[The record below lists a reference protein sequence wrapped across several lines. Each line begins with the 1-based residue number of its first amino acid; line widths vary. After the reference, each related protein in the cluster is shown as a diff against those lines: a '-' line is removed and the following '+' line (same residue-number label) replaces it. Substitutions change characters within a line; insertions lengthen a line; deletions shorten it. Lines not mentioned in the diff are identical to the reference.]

1 MTGVG
6 GASASAPPVVTSRLS
21 NGLTVLVRRD
31 HTAPVVGIVTHVRA
45 GYFDETDDA
54 VGIAHVLEHMYF
66 KGTPTRGVG
75 EIARATKATGGY
87 LNAHTIYDHTSYYT
101 VVPSAGF
108 AEALAIQADA
118 YANSAIDADELAKE
132 IEVIVQE
139 VRRKEDSPSA
149 LAGEDLYALLYDRH
163 RMRRWRM
170 GRPDALRTFT
180 RDRVV
185 GFYRN
190 FYQPGN
196 TILSIVGDVDVD
208 DVHRRVE
215 AEYGA
220 LADRPVS
227 RSPGPPEPGRLSA
240 PRYREWSGDIIETQ
254 LVLGWRTVPT
264 LHPDTPLLDLAA
276 MVLGAGRGSRLY
288 RGVRERRLASS
299 ATASNYTPT
308 ELGVF
313 VVHAECPP
321 ERAGEA
327 ARTIWADIAQLRDA
341 GVDGRELLRAQR
353 LLEARW
359 VRRSESM
366 EGQASYFADW
376 QALGDAAL
384 GARYL
389 ERALAATPAEVTD
402 AVRQYLG
409 DAGVAAVVYRPH
421 ETSELASSA
430 PELVASRGA
439 AIELVPAIT
448 PGDGTAG
455 SRARR
460 RRLVAE
466 REEGGV
472 RVYRTP
478 NGVPILVRRKAGG
491 QMTHAGVLAI
501 GGVRDERA
509 DRAGLTS
516 LVVRS
521 AVKGAAGRSPPQLAD
536 AVEMLGGSLG
546 GSVSSDAFGWM
557 ISVPRAH
564 ATEALHL
571 LADVVLEPT
580 LSPST
585 IETERTLALVELANL
600 HDDMYRFPFRLAT
613 QAAYGDH
620 PYGLHTIGSERSL
633 PTLTVDDVRAWH
645 VERMLDAPVAVG
657 IVTDGDCDEIATEM
671 GEALGRVRFR
681 DAAPVPPPRWPETST
696 ALSEPR
702 DKSQTAIALA
712 FPGPARRDDD
722 RFVAQLIAGVSSG
735 LGGRF
740 FDELR
745 DRRSLAYT
753 VQAFAVERATAGM
766 FVGYIATSPDKEETA
781 RAGLLHEFEKLA
793 DHGVTR
799 DELSRAQAYAIGTH
813 AISRQSGGAM
823 LAEMLDAWMVGG
835 GLGEI
840 DSYASRMRAVTTADM
855 ARVAAQYFDPAR
867 VVEGIVRGRAAA
879 AINPA
884 ALAAPAPLA

>member
-1 MTGVG
+1 V
-6 GASASAPPVVTSRLS
+6 LS
-21 NGLTVLVRRD
+21 HTTLPNGLTVLVRRD
-31 HTAPVVGIVTHVRA
+31 RTAPVVAIVTHVRA
-45 GYFDETDDA
+45 GYFDETDDV

-101 VVPSAGF
+101 VVPSSGF

-118 YANSAIDADELAKE
+118 YANSLIDADELAKE

-149 LAGEDLYALLYDRH
+149 LAGEGLYALLYDRH

-180 RDRVV
+180 RDQVV

-190 FYQPGN
+190 FYRPGN
-196 TILSIVGDVDVD
+196 TVLSIVGDVDVD

-215 AEYGA
+215 AEYGG

-227 RSPGPPEPGRLSA
+227 RSPGPTETGDLDA
-240 PRYREWSGDIIETQ
+240 PRYREWSGDIVETQ
-254 LVLGWRTVPT
+254 LVFGWRTVPT

-276 MVLGAGRGSRLY
+276 MVLSAGRGSRLY
-288 RGVRERRLASS
+288 RGLRERRLASS

-321 ERAGEA
+321 DRAGEA
-327 ARTIWADIAQLRDA
+327 ARTVWAEIAQLRDE
-341 GVDGRELLRAQR
+341 GVDARELLRAQR

-366 EGQASYFADW
+366 EGQASYFAEW
-376 QALGDAAL
+376 QTLGDAAL
-384 GARYL
+384 GDRYL
-389 ERALAATPAEVTD
+389 ERALAATPSDVTD
-402 AVRQYLG
+402 AVRRYIG
-409 DAGVAAVVYRPH
+409 ESDVAAVVYRPN
-421 ETSELASSA
+421 ETPQLASSA
-430 PELVASRGA
+430 AELVASRDA
-439 AIELVPAIT
+439 PIELVPAIT
-448 PGDGTAG
+448 PDGATPAAP
-455 SRARR
+455 ARP

-466 REEGGV
+466 REESGV

-478 NGVPILVRRKAGG
+478 NGVPVLVRRKAGA
-491 QMTHAGVLAI
+491 QMTHAGVLTI
-501 GGVRDERA
+501 GGVRDEHA

-516 LVVRS
+516 LVVRG
-521 AVKGAAGRSPPQLAD
+521 AVKGAAGRSAPQLAD
-536 AVEMLGGSLG
+536 AVEMLGASLG
-546 GSVSSDAFGWM
+546 GTVSSDTFGWM
-557 ISVPRAH
+557 ISVPSTH
-564 ATEALHL
+564 TSEALHL

-585 IETERTLALVELANL
+585 IETERTLALIELANL

-620 PYGLHTIGSERSL
+620 PYGLNTIGSEQSL
-633 PTLTVDDVRAWH
+633 PMLTVDDVRGWH
-645 VERMLDAPVAVG
+645 AERLLDGPVAVG
-657 IVTDGDCDEIATEM
+657 IVTDGDLDEVATEM
-671 GEALGRVRFR
+671 GVALARLRFR
-681 DAAPVPPPRWPETST
+681 EPAAVPPPRWPAAATVR
-696 ALSEPR
+696 SEPR
-702 DKSQTAIALA
+702 DKSQTALALA
-712 FPGPARRDDD
+712 FPGPARTNDD

-753 VQAFAVERATAGM
+753 VHAFAVERAIAGM

-781 RAGLLHEFEKLA
+781 RDGLLREFEKLA
-793 DHGVTR
+793 DHGVTQ
-799 DELSRAQAYAIGTH
+799 DELTRAQAYAIGTH

-823 LAEMLDAWMVGG
+823 LAEMLDAWLVGG

-840 DSYASRMRAVTTADM
+840 DSYASRLRAVTTADV
-855 ARVAAQYFDPAR
+855 ARVAAQYFDPSR
-867 VVEGIVRGRAAA
+867 VVEGIVRGRE
-879 AINPA
+879 
-884 ALAAPAPLA
+884 APAGK